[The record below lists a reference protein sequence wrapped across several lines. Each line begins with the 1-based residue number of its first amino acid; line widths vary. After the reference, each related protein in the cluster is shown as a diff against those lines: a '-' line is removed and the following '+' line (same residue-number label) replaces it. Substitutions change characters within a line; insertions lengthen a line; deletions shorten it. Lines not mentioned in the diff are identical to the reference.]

1 MIYTLGYQRHTPDT
15 LSALLD
21 SLRVESL
28 IDVRS
33 SPSSRKPGFSRKA
46 LGFELSTMKNIDKG
60 VNPAS
65 VNLAFQVS
73 RLACA
78 PFDDVVSGRYPL
90 AGTCPHCG
98 RGPEVGVRP

>member
-1 MIYTLGYQRHTPDT
+1 MRRGLSKEQRANVMA
-15 LSALLD
+15 ALRF
-21 SLRVESL
+21 LRIRVGTWKML
-28 IDVRS
+28 A
-33 SPSSRKPGFSRKA
+33 KA

-73 RLACA
+73 RLACVL
-78 PFDDVVSGRYPL
+78 FDDVVSGRYPL